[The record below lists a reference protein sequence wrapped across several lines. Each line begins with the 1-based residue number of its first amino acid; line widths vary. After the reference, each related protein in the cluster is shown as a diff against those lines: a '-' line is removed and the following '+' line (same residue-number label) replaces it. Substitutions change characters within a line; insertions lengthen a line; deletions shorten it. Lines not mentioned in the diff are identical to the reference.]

1 MRRGPF
7 GREATGYRWRRGKGE
22 PVSLGSSYGSGPA
35 FCPETHMGGARVCM
49 CACMHTHTR
58 ILKQE
63 PFTQHSR
70 IPETRGAL
78 LPCSISAASR

>member
-1 MRRGPF
+1 
-7 GREATGYRWRRGKGE
+7 
-22 PVSLGSSYGSGPA
+22 
-35 FCPETHMGGARVCM
+35 MGLALPSVLKHTWVGHV
-49 CACMHTHTR
+49 CACVHARTHTH

-63 PFTQHSR
+63 PFTQDSR

>member
-35 FCPETHMGGARVCM
+35 FCPETHMGGARVV
-49 CACMHTHTR
+49 AQFNGR
-58 ILKQE
+58 KGKNVEVLK
-63 PFTQHSR
+63 
-70 IPETRGAL
+70 IIVKG
-78 LPCSISAASR
+78 